1 MKLKLYIDE
10 LKQLIP
16 NDRGRVDERLLLQF
30 INEQRSVQLKNEF
43 NQGRTIDD
51 VVKQS
56 LSIDMNL
63 VSSKLLPIPT
73 KGVFTILKS
82 SKPIPRPIDRHYEDT
97 ITEIYCPEIFSEP
110 FNYVSFERA
119 KYVGNGII
127 TSKSIFA
134 FIYNDYLYL
143 KTDKNP
149 KIRMIEKVILDGVFE
164 KPEEAYLFE
173 NVDGEVLQMD
183 YPISMHTWTYIK
195 NNIINDSI
203 FGVNADKEEGN

>member
-1 MKLKLYIDE
+1 MILKLYIDE

-16 NDRGRVDERLLLQF
+16 NDRGRVDERLLLQLM
-30 INEQRSVQLKNEF
+30 NEQRSIQLKNEF
-43 NQGRTIDD
+43 NQGRSIDD

-56 LSIDMNL
+56 LNIDMNL

-82 SKPIPRPIDRHYEDT
+82 SKPIPRTIDRHYEDT

-149 KIRMIEKVILDGVFE
+149 KIRMIEKVVLDGVFE
-164 KPEEAYLFE
+164 KPEEAYLFDNPTAE
-173 NVDGEVLQMD
+173 ELLMD
-183 YPISMHTWTYIK
+183 YPISAHTWTYIK
-195 NNIINDSI
+195 QNIINDSI
-203 FGVNADKEEGN
+203 FAVNADKEENN